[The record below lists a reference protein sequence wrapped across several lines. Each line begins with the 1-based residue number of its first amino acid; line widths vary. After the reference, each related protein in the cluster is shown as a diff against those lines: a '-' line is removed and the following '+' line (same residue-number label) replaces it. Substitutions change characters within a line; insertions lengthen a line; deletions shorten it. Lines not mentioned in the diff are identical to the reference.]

1 MSAFER
7 YLIQHALARGMVED
21 IEAYD
26 GKRVLWTWNRMQEK
40 TIVIWRRKC
49 SL

>member
-1 MSAFER
+1 MSAFAR
-7 YLIQHALARGMVED
+7 YLIQRELARLLVAD

-26 GKRVLWTWNRMQEK
+26 SKQVQWTWNRMHEK
-40 TIVIWRRKC
+40 TIAIWRRKC

>member
-1 MSAFER
+1 MSAFAR
-7 YLIQHALARGMVED
+7 YLIQRELARLLVAD

-26 GKRVLWTWNRMQEK
+26 GKRVLWTWQMLQVK
-40 TIVIWRRKC
+40 TIAVWRRKC